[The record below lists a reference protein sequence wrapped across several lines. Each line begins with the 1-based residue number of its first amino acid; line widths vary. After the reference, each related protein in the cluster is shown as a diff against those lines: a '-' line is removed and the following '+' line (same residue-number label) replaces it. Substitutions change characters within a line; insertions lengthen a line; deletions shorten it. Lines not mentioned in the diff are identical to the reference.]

1 MQALPQLKLNSRMM
15 DLGLTVIVGVIIWQG
30 LTAITRKLDDATKR
44 ATEDAGQALSDF
56 MARFNGWEPVTL
68 QPLMIRDFYLTSEK
82 KLTPDAE
89 ATLWKIDE
97 YRPYLIELFGTKGGA
112 LKPQYYGLI
121 NVEITQR
128 TL

>member
-1 MQALPQLKLNSRMM
+1 MQASPQLNARLF
-15 DLGLTVIVGVIIWQG
+15 DLGLMVLAGVIVWQ
-30 LTAITRKLDDATKR
+30 ITNSMASKLNDVTKR
-44 ATEDAGQALSDF
+44 ATEDAGQVLSDF
-56 MARFNGWEPVTL
+56 MARFNGWEPVML
-68 QPLMIRDFYLTSEK
+68 QPLMIRDFYLTPEK